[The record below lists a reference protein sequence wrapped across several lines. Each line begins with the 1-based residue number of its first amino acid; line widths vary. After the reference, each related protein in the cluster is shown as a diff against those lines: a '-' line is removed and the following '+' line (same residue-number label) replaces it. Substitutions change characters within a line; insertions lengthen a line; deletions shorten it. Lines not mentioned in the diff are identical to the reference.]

1 MESDIRTYR
10 VADFYFTAK
19 NLPFEPENMK
29 PFFVQESG
37 GEPVFTLEVVPQ
49 LPVSAGS
56 MLYRTPGTP
65 GFPIFAIF
73 SLESGYLF
81 EYQPLPERP
90 VAGRMVVDA
99 SFKKALLML
108 TGTSDLYAVNSSLM
122 LLFSFSTAR
131 LGALEMHA
139 SVVTNG
145 GRGYLFLGKSGTGKS
160 THSQL
165 WIKNIA
171 GTDLLNDDNP
181 TIRLMADGTVRVY
194 GTPWSGKT
202 PCYKQQ
208 NAPVGA
214 IVHLSQAPHNKMFR
228 QSPVQAYVS
237 LLESSSSF
245 RPFKDLADGWHA
257 TMEGII
263 SAIPFYR
270 LECLP
275 DRDAA
280 LLCYNTV
287 NGKQDPA

>member
-10 VADFYFTAK
+10 VADFYFTVK
-19 NLPFEPENMK
+19 NLPSEPENMK
-29 PFFVQESG
+29 PFFVKEPG
-37 GEPVFTLEVVPQ
+37 ADPVFSLEIVPQ
-49 LPVSAGS
+49 LPASEGS
-56 MLYRTPGTP
+56 LLYKTPETP
-65 GFPIFAIF
+65 GFPVFVIYAV
-73 SLESGYLF
+73 EGGYLF
-81 EYQPLPERP
+81 EYQPLPGRP
-90 VAGRMVVDA
+90 TAGRMLVD
-99 SFKKALLML
+99 SGFKKALLML

-122 LLFSFSTAR
+122 LLFSLCTAR

-165 WIKNIA
+165 WIKNIT
-171 GTDLLNDDNP
+171 GTELLNDDNP
-181 TIRLMADGTVRVY
+181 VLRVLPGGEVRVY

-202 PCYKQQ
+202 PCYKAQD
-208 NAPVGA
+208 APVGA

-228 QSPVQAYVS
+228 QSPIQAYVS
-237 LLESSSSF
+237 LMESSSSF

-263 SAIPFYR
+263 SAIPYYR

>member
-1 MESDIRTYR
+1 MKSTVRTYR
-10 VADFYFTAK
+10 VADFFFTTEG
-19 NLPFEPENMK
+19 LPFEPENMT
-29 PFFVQESG
+29 PFLVPDG
-37 GEPVFTLEVVPQ
+37 GDAVFSVKAVSQ
-49 LPVSAGS
+49 LPALSGS
-56 MLYRTPGTP
+56 LIYKTPAQP
-65 GFPIFAIF
+65 GFPVF
-73 SLESGYLF
+73 SVYTVDGGYLF
-81 EYQPLPERP
+81 EYQPVPGKP
-90 VAGRMVVDA
+90 TAGKMLIDSDFKHA
-99 SFKKALLML
+99 SLLL
-108 TGTSDLYAVNSSLM
+108 TGTSDLYAINSSMM
-122 LLFSFSTAR
+122 LLFTFSTAR
-131 LGALEMHA
+131 LGAIEMHA

-165 WIKNIA
+165 WINNIA
-171 GTDLLNDDNP
+171 GTELLNDDNP
-181 TIRLMADGTVRVY
+181 VLRLMGDGTVRVY

-228 QSPVQAYVS
+228 QSTIQAYVS
-237 LLESSSSF
+237 LIESSSAF
-245 RPFKDLADGWHA
+245 RPFKELADGWHA

-287 NGKQDPA
+287 NGTQSPA